1 VNICEEIDSAI
12 KEPRES
18 RRPFPSIA
26 DKLRLLREVQFGR
39 RVAEDESQFLAKY
52 FVETNSWRQIFNN
65 EVDVVYGAKGA
76 GKSALYSLLVAR
88 SGELF
93 DRNVLLVP
101 AENPRGTP
109 VFSELV
115 TDPPA
120 SQREFVGLW
129 KLYIS
134 TILYST
140 FKEYDF
146 SGTHVNEIRDALA
159 AESLIQGAAPLKTVL
174 QSVWS
179 YVRRFFRPESL
190 EGGIEIDPISNLPKG
205 VRGKIT
211 FSEPTITGSI
221 SGQRSVDDLLSL
233 ANAGFNP

>member
-1 VNICEEIDSAI
+1 MGSCSLAAVSAAARDRAWVNICEEIDSAI

-26 DKLRLLREVQFGR
+26 DKLHLLREVQFGR
-39 RVAEDESQFLAKY
+39 RVAEDEAEFLAKY

-109 VFSELV
+109 VFSGLV

-134 TILYST
+134 GNLDNFGSASVILT
-140 FKEYDF
+140 RA
-146 SGTHVNEIRDALA
+146 V
-159 AESLIQGAAPLKTVL
+159 
-174 QSVWS
+174 
-179 YVRRFFRPESL
+179 
-190 EGGIEIDPISNLPKG
+190 
-205 VRGKIT
+205 
-211 FSEPTITGSI
+211 
-221 SGQRSVDDLLSL
+221 
-233 ANAGFNP
+233 